1 MSQAKELAEVLRS
14 AAEGLRGQRR
24 RVPVALT
31 ALGSELPVEDLLAAA
46 QLASD
51 EIDPVIIG
59 PEAIEGVAYHA
70 ADELTAAH
78 RKMNELFEAGEIAAA
93 VTLHYSFPLG
103 VTTITCLVCP
113 ATGRRMVLAS
123 TTGSSDT
130 LRTAALVKNA
140 ISGVALAKAMG
151 IKTPTVGLLN
161 IDSASTAERALKRL
175 SANGYE
181 LHWAGSQRADGGA
194 LMRGNDLIQGT
205 PDVMVCDSLTGN
217 LLIKLWSASQSGGN
231 VETVGAGYG
240 VGLGPD
246 QKHPIAIISR
256 ASGTPVI
263 SQAMRFCG
271 QLAAAGVMQLWQQ
284 EWKQANACGLADI
297 LKGLQPAPAAA
308 PAAEATVAMPE
319 KTIVND
325 EIHGVDILEIEDA
338 KLALWKEGI
347 YAETGMGCT
356 GPVVMVNKELHDKA
370 KAALK
375 DFLS

>member
-1 MSQAKELAEVLRS
+1 MAQAKELAQVLRS
-14 AAEGLRGQRR
+14 AADGLRGQRR

-31 ALGSELPVEDLLAAA
+31 AVGSELPVEDLLAAA

-51 EIDPVIIG
+51 EIDPVVIG
-59 PEAIEGVAYHA
+59 PKAAEGHAYHA
-70 ADELTAAH
+70 AEELTEAH
-78 RKMNELFEAGEIAAA
+78 QKMNDLFQSGDIAAA

-151 IKTPTVGLLN
+151 IKKPTVGLLN

-181 LHWAGSQRADGGA
+181 LSWAGSQRADGGA

-217 LLIKLWSASQSGGN
+217 LLIKLWSASQSGGH

-256 ASGTPVI
+256 ASGIPVI

-284 EWKQANACGLADI
+284 EWKQANACGLAEV
-297 LKGLQPAPAAA
+297 LKSLQPAPVA
-308 PAAEATVAMPE
+308 AAEATTVAMPE

-338 KLALWKEGI
+338 KMALWKVGI

-356 GPVVMVNKELHDKA
+356 GPVVMINKEMHDKA
-370 KAALK
+370 KEALK